1 MIRRILLVAAVIVV
15 SVALAVAPFRS
26 GPALA
31 SPGLVVQTADGA
43 VQGVLASGV
52 AGTEA
57 EWRGIPYAAP
67 PLGALR
73 WQPPQPVT
81 SWPGVRDATQFTQ
94 PCFQTDGNGGTLG
107 SEDCLYLNVFAPPSA
122 SARSKLPVMVHLHP
136 GGNAYFQAYTD
147 ASAFTAR
154 GVIVVTLDYRLG
166 VFGFVGLPQLSAE
179 QGGSSGEYGLLDQL
193 AALRWVRDNIAA
205 FGGDPANVT
214 LFGSS
219 AGSFDTVALMA
230 SPLSRGLITRAAVQ
244 GEVLDGLTGQ
254 GGDQPG
260 IANTTIADAEQVGVQ
275 VAQKVGCQTAADV
288 LACLRATPAATL
300 VEAAP
305 IDYVPWVGGKVLP
318 QSPQQLL
325 SSGPRIPLLVGFDRE
340 EQATAFFPP
349 FPASYTNSNWV
360 RDTNGIGGPPL
371 GAQIRSLYP
380 LSAYDSLF
388 WSTVTAATD
397 ALRGCPTRRLAN
409 AVSQGAPVWRYLD
422 THAYE
427 NDPNLAQFRAAHVME
442 DPFLWGN
449 FSLFPGFIDGYVPTP
464 AERVLSQRMTGYWTN
479 FAKTGNPNG
488 PGLPTWPQYN
498 SVTEPTLTL
507 DDQIGV
513 INNYHDQQCTPLDTI
528 TTIFPPPWLN
538 GQGVGPPF
546 FPRRFN

>member
-1 MIRRILLVAAVIVV
+1 MRRAAAVAGVV
-15 SVALAVAPFRS
+15 VVFLGPTVGVASAS
-26 GPALA
+26 GTPSA
-31 SPGLVVQTADGA
+31 GLVVQTTDGA
-43 VQGVLASGV
+43 VQGVV
-52 AGTEA
+52 VGTEA

-73 WQPPQPVT
+73 WRPPQPVT
-81 SWPGVRDATQFTQ
+81 PWSGVRDATQFTP
-94 PCFQTDGNGGTLG
+94 PCIQTDFNGGTLG

-122 SARSKLPVMVHLHP
+122 TAGSGLPVMVHLHP
-136 GGNAYFQAYTD
+136 GGNAGFHPYTD

-154 GVIVVTLDYRLG
+154 GVIVVTLAYRLG
-166 VFGFVGLPQLSAE
+166 VFGFVGHPALSAE

-193 AALRWVRDNIAA
+193 AALRWVHDNIAA

-244 GEVLDGLTGQ
+244 GEPLPGLTGQ
-254 GGDQPG
+254 GNVSQSG
-260 IANTTIADAEQVGVQ
+260 IANNTIADAEQVGVQ
-275 VAQKVGCQTAADV
+275 VAQKVGCQMAADV

-300 VEAAP
+300 VKAAP
-305 IDYVPWVGGKVLP
+305 TDYVPWVGGVVLP
-318 QSPQQLL
+318 KSPLQLL

-340 EQATAFFPP
+340 EQATVGGYVPP
-349 FPASYTNSNWV
+349 PGPYTTDNWV
-360 RDTNGIGGPPL
+360 RDTNAIGGSPL

-380 LSAYDSLF
+380 PSAYDALI
-388 WSTVTAATD
+388 WSTVTASTD

-409 AVSQGAPVWRYLD
+409 TVSQGAPVWRYLY
-422 THAYE
+422 THTYE
-427 NDPNLAQFRAAHVME
+427 NDPSLAQFRASHIFE

-449 FSLFPGFIDGYVPTP
+449 FSLFPGFIDGYIPTP
-464 AERVLSQRMTGYWTN
+464 AEQTLSQRMTGYWTN

-498 SVTEPTLTL
+498 SATEPTLTL

-513 INNYHDQQCTPLDTI
+513 INNYHDQQCAVLDTI
-528 TTIFPPPWLN
+528 TSIFPPPWLN

-546 FPRRFN
+546 PPRRFR